1 MQDVLISQTVDATT
15 EAHVVRA
22 TVRETY
28 NASVDETCA
37 STNTTVPFTDPQPSD
52 ADFIANAR
60 TNGEIY
66 DPATRDETI
75 VTPRNG
81 NNNCWGADFV
91 QFNWQETQ
99 RDVQLEIPIADL
111 PSNYGSAEVIAWGRA
126 AGKLLS

>member
-1 MQDVLISQTVDATT
+1 MQDVLLSQSVEATT
-15 EAHVVRA
+15 EAHLIRA

-28 NASVDETCA
+28 NASTDETCA
-37 STNTTVPFTDPQPSD
+37 STNTAIPFTDPQPTD
-52 ADFIANAR
+52 AVFIANAR
-60 TNGEIY
+60 ANSEIY

-91 QFNWQETQ
+91 QFNWQQCQ
-99 RDVQLEIPIADL
+99 RDVQLEIPISEL
-111 PSNYGSAEVIAWGRA
+111 PSAYSGDDVIAWGRA